1 MTPENKLSIPIIFHL
16 RTRTVL
22 ETRKYWFLKMMEGM
36 GSLIYQIKFN
46 FILIMAIL
54 MQLKSSRVDKLIC
67 QINWSRLKLS
77 FNIHIT
83 RHKITIIQQFY
94 TKIVLK
100 WIFRVRL
107 GTIMRSTNNKTDR
120 YPPAMEE
127 ESMGKKVIKTRMLDL
142 DIISMRKEVLNKIM
156 RFKEWF
162 PITSEIL
169 CRTNGQEWCTANLQ
183 TVLFRKMESRWIQ
196 IRFSKQ
202 LTLLSDRV

>member
-1 MTPENKLSIPIIFHL
+1 MNPENKLLISIIFHL

-22 ETRKYWFLKMMEGM
+22 ETRKYWFLKMMEAM

-46 FILIMAIL
+46 FILISVIL
-54 MQLKSSRVDKLIC
+54 MQLKSSRVDKLIY

-107 GTIMRSTNNKTDR
+107 GTIMRSTNNKTDK

-127 ESMGKKVIKTRMLDL
+127 ESMGKKVIQTRMLDL
-142 DIISMRKEVLNKIM
+142 DIISMQKEVLNKIM

-202 LTLLSDRV
+202 STLLSDRV

>member
-1 MTPENKLSIPIIFHL
+1 MNPENKLLISIIFHL

-22 ETRKYWFLKMMEGM
+22 ETRKYWFLKMMEAM

-46 FILIMAIL
+46 FILITVIL
-54 MQLKSSRVDKLIC
+54 MQLKSSRVDKLIY

-107 GTIMRSTNNKTDR
+107 GTIMRSTNNKTDK

-127 ESMGKKVIKTRMLDL
+127 ESMGKKVIQTRMLDL
-142 DIISMRKEVLNKIM
+142 DIISMQKEALNKIM

-169 CRTNGQEWCTANLQ
+169 CRINGQEWCTANLQ

-202 LTLLSDRV
+202 STLLSDRV

>member
-1 MTPENKLSIPIIFHL
+1 MNPENKLLISIIFHL

-22 ETRKYWFLKMMEGM
+22 ETRKYWFLKMMEAM

-46 FILIMAIL
+46 FILISVIL
-54 MQLKSSRVDKLIC
+54 MQLKSSRVDKLIY

-107 GTIMRSTNNKTDR
+107 GTIMRSTSHGR
-120 YPPAMEE
+120 R
-127 ESMGKKVIKTRMLDL
+127 I
-142 DIISMRKEVLNKIM
+142 
-156 RFKEWF
+156 
-162 PITSEIL
+162 
-169 CRTNGQEWCTANLQ
+169 NGQKSYTNQNVGFGYNKHAKRGPQ
-183 TVLFRKMESRWIQ
+183 
-196 IRFSKQ
+196 
-202 LTLLSDRV
+202 